1 MDVHTATILSRSD
14 LGAAVS
20 LRCASVATRDAKP
33 GQYVVIHS
41 DVPNPDKPGQ
51 VLKRAWSFA
60 RFFDDGTFELL
71 FARVAA
77 TSDWLA
83 GRAPGDT
90 VRFTGPWGR
99 FLLDDGA
106 GPVACFATDTAI
118 SPVGAIV
125 DAALATGRPVRVWW
139 QAAQDWLPER
149 VAGWRASG
157 AVVIV
162 GSEVA
167 VEADPSA
174 RWFLAGNGAAI
185 EAQVARL
192 GGVPPER
199 IQVERFFTP
208 RPPA

>member
-1 MDVHTATILSRSD
+1 MDVHTATILSRAD
-14 LGAAVS
+14 LGPAVV
-20 LRCASVATRDAKP
+20 LRCASVATREAKA

-41 DVPNPDKPGQ
+41 DVPNPEKPGQ

-60 RFFDDGTFELL
+60 RFFEDGTFDLL

-77 TSDWLA
+77 TSGWLA

-125 DAALATGRPVRVWW
+125 DAALATGRPVRLWW
-139 QAAQDWLPER
+139 QTAEDWLPER
-149 VAGWRASG
+149 IAAWRDAG
-157 AVVIV
+157 VDVIV
-162 GSEVA
+162 GASLA
-167 VEADPSA
+167 VESDPAA

-185 EAQVARL
+185 EAQTERL
-192 GGVPPER
+192 GSVPPER

-208 RPPA
+208 RPVA